1 MFIQFHFSHENRRF
15 SIDAAG
21 EFGSRWSAQSW
32 RGLLAVALGLGA
44 YAINLHPLP
53 FLDGVG
59 LPLGNAL
66 IMLLVSRVSGIL
78 VVPAAAV
85 ASLGWH
91 QVLASNWLGL
101 LFVAEAVVVGHG
113 RRRGHLLLWTDLLFW
128 LLLGVPL
135 GFLLLI
141 TLPGVQAAPIF
152 HAIQLGFIGV
162 FCCALACLFLGLAK
176 PSWLQEI
183 SSQPVL
189 KLDFKRQVGS
199 RVMALLTVLA
209 MVVVLGYSHYAL
221 RAQQEWAQER
231 LQISRARVE
240 LELERYVQQ
249 AQQELRLIG
258 DQLPLEPVQQASLLA
273 QLQER
278 SATFSF
284 ITSLDLQDKGSDGD
298 GWIAPPQLRPSAL
311 FVAPT
316 LLAHESMDI
325 GQMLAVDNM
334 KSAMAEPAIT
344 ADGPQLPW
352 LIIAL
357 PWPTLEAKAP
367 FCTPPCADRWLLGRI
382 ELSAVIRYLTIAP
395 EMLFL
400 VTDEQAGVRLSSAQ
414 FEFDKG
420 QPLRFPLNDEGNP
433 ATMALPIS
441 MQAGMMPPESSRVL
455 TQYYRASLPLMDDWQ
470 LHLLWPAAAIAER
483 AQKQFLLGV
492 LLLFG
497 CALITAFALQ
507 QFIELITQ
515 PLEQLVQHDAQR
527 GKSMR
532 LFPAW
537 TATEIQQ
544 LQQALQ
550 RQQQL
555 LFGQQAHLEHEVVKR
570 TAELANANRQLA
582 CMAAQDGLT
591 GAVNRHQLAKL
602 FEQQRQYGLRTE
614 QPLLLVLLDIDHF
627 KRINDQHGHLVGD
640 ACLKSLVRFIK
651 GLFSRENDVIAR
663 YGGEEFVLL
672 LGHQTAMTVAT
683 TLERLRSEISQAPMT
698 LLADKS
704 PLFFTVSIGA
714 LWAPAS
720 FSRELSAWL
729 AVADGALYQAKNAG
743 RNRVELKSHWPET
756 LVVTDKVSPETLP
769 NLE

>member
-1 MFIQFHFSHENRRF
+1 M
-15 SIDAAG
+15 DAAG
-21 EFGSRWSAQSW
+21 EFGSRWPAQYW
-32 RGLLAVALGLGA
+32 RGLLMVVLGLGA
-44 YAINLHPLP
+44 YVINLHPLP

-59 LPLGNAL
+59 LPLGNTL
-66 IMLLVSRVSGIL
+66 IMLLVSRVSGML
-78 VVPAAAV
+78 VVPAAIL

-91 QVLASNWLGL
+91 QALASDWLGL
-101 LFVAEAVVVGHG
+101 LFVAEAVVVAHG

-135 GFLLLI
+135 GFLLLV
-141 TLPGVQAAPIF
+141 TLPEVHAAPIF

-162 FCCALACLFLGLAK
+162 FCCALACLCLGLAK
-176 PSWLQEI
+176 PSWLQGI
-183 SSQPVL
+183 SSQPIL
-189 KLDFKRQVGS
+189 NLDFKRQVGS
-199 RVMALLTVLA
+199 RVMALLTVLSMMA
-209 MVVVLGYSHYAL
+209 LLGYSHYAL
-221 RAQQEWAQER
+221 RAQQELAQER
-231 LQISRARVE
+231 LQTNRARVT
-240 LELERYVQQ
+240 LELERYFRQ

-258 DQLPLEPVQQASLLA
+258 DQLPLEPAKQRAMLA
-273 QLQER
+273 QLQES

-284 ITSLDLQDKGSDGD
+284 LGLLNLQAKHLDDD
-298 GWIAPPQLRPSAL
+298 GWIPPPQLRHSAL
-311 FVAPT
+311 FSAPA
-316 LLAHESMDI
+316 LQANESRTI
-325 GQMLAVDNM
+325 RQMLAMGDTEQAIM
-334 KSAMAEPAIT
+334 EPTIT
-344 ADGPQLPW
+344 TKTPLLPW
-352 LIIAL
+352 LTTML

-367 FCTPPCADRWLLGRI
+367 SCSPPCAASWLLGSM
-382 ELSAVIRYLTIAP
+382 ELTTVIRHLTIAP

-400 VTDEQAGVRLSSAQ
+400 VTDEQARLLLSSAQ
-414 FEFDKG
+414 FELEKG
-420 QPLRFPLNDEGNP
+420 QSLHFPLNNGVVP
-433 ATMALPIS
+433 LTMALPIAT
-441 MQAGMMPPESSRVL
+441 MQTRMMPTDSSRAL
-455 TQYYRASLPLMDDWQ
+455 AQYYRATLPLIEGWQ
-470 LHLLWPAAAIAER
+470 LHLLWPAAAIVTR

-497 CALITAFALQ
+497 CAVIIAFALQ

-515 PLEQLVQHDAQR
+515 PLEQLAQYDVQR
-527 GKSMR
+527 GKSMQ

-550 RQQQL
+550 RQQQQ

-582 CMAAQDGLT
+582 RMAAQDGLT
-591 GAVNRHQLAKL
+591 GAANRHQLAKL
-602 FEQQRQYGLRTE
+602 FEQQRQFSLRTE

-672 LGHQTAMTVAT
+672 LGHQTAATVAD
-683 TLERLRSEISQAPMT
+683 TLERLRHEIAQAPMT

-704 PLFFTVSIGA
+704 PLFLTVSIGA
-714 LWAPAS
+714 LWASAS
-720 FSRELSAWL
+720 FSRELSEWL
-729 AVADGALYQAKNAG
+729 AVADRALYQAKNEG
-743 RNRVELKSHWPET
+743 RNRVKLKNHWSET
-756 LVVTDKVSPETLP
+756 RTLMNKTSPEILP